1 MEQNISYVPRSAIK
15 SQVLAYFVAEWTE
28 IQTPQAPIEHET
40 WIMYFGGSVTK
51 EEAGAGLV
59 FVLPLGVRMEYM
71 VRLHFPASNN
81 ITEYESFINGLRIA
95 VDLRIWHPE
104 IRGDSELVIDQVMK
118 EKNCVNPNMAAYC
131 QAVRE
136 LEGKF
141 HGLEHHHVLCDY
153 NKATDI
159 LAKTASSRKPVLHG
173 VFSSDQRTPFMRGR
187 REAIRIRRAGGHG
200 YRPTTRAKPRG
211 PRLVLPH
218 PEWLVEGKPP
228 SYQT

>member
-141 HGLEHHHVLCDY
+141 HGHQLHYVVPPDSDVHSGPTRDLIHH
-153 NKATDI
+153 
-159 LAKTASSRKPVLHG
+159 
-173 VFSSDQRTPFMRGR
+173 F
-187 REAIRIRRAGGHG
+187 IRRLLLQNDALWDQKCECHILEMHVTRLQRSDRAN
-200 YRPTTRAKPRG
+200 YRGIR
-211 PRLVLPH
+211 
-218 PEWLVEGKPP
+218 
-228 SYQT
+228 